1 MSATSQ
7 VISAAP
13 KELPRPNRMR
23 AFFRNRVGLI
33 GASMILLTV
42 LVAVAA
48 PLISPYDPYERVSV
62 TIFDIYQAPSAVHPL
77 GTDDAG
83 GDILS
88 KLLYGARVS
97 IIVGF
102 AAAFI

>member
-48 PLISPYDPYERVSV
+48 PLISPSEP
-62 TIFDIYQAPSAVHPL
+62 
-77 GTDDAG
+77 
-83 GDILS
+83 
-88 KLLYGARVS
+88 
-97 IIVGF
+97 
-102 AAAFI
+102 